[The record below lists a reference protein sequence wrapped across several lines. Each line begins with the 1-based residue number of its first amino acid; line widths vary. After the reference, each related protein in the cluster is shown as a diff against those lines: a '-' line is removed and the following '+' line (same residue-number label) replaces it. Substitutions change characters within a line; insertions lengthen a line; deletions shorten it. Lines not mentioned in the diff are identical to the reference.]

1 MDRRYWEQEYRG
13 TGIKNKGIIHAGS
26 RNTMSVAGQDTDIQ
40 NAGQE
45 FVRNALAEKIRGGL
59 SG

>member
-1 MDRRYWEQEYRG
+1 
-13 TGIKNKGIIHAGS
+13 
-26 RNTMSVAGQDTDIQ
+26 MSVAGQDTDIQ